1 MITMKKPE
9 HFAKMTR
16 AGKCVSEVHAEVKAA
31 ATPGVTMLELD
42 QIAADIIASHGCTP
56 SFLNYHGFPAHI
68 CVSVNDV
75 IVHGIP
81 TDQRLKEGD
90 ILSLDAGAIFE
101 GYHADAAITFGVGE
115 VSDEATHLM
124 EATEKAMW
132 AGIRQVGHGVRLGNI
147 GAAVQAVGEAA
158 GLGVVREY
166 VGHGIGRN
174 MHEKPEVPNY
184 GERGSGMKLK
194 TGMAICIEP
203 MFNLGTAESTVDD
216 DGWTVRTADGQLSAH
231 FEHTVALTE
240 DGVKVL
246 TDPTIHNVDLWEEA
260 ASG

>member
-1 MITMKKPE
+1 
-9 HFAKMTR
+9 MTK
-16 AGKCVSEVHAEVKAA
+16 AGRCVAEVHAGVKAA
-31 ATPGVTMLELD
+31 AVPGITMLELD
-42 QIAADIIASHGCTP
+42 TIAADIVAGHNCTP
-56 SFLNYHGFPAHI
+56 SFLNYHGFPGHI
-68 CVSVNDV
+68 CASINDV

-81 TDQRLKEGD
+81 TEQRLVEGD

-115 VSDEATHLM
+115 VSEQANLLM

-158 GLGVVREY
+158 GVGIVREY
-166 VGHGIGRN
+166 VGHGIGRS

-184 GERGSGMKLK
+184 GERGTGMKLK

-216 DGWTVRTADGQLSAH
+216 DGWTVRTADGELSAH
-231 FEHTVALTE
+231 FEHTVAITE

-246 TDPTIHNVDLWEEA
+246 TDPNIHDADLWEQA
-260 ASG
+260 ARG

>member
-1 MITMKKPE
+1 
-9 HFAKMTR
+9 MTK
-16 AGKCVSEVHAEVKAA
+16 AGRCVAEVHAGVKAA
-31 ATPGVTMLELD
+31 AVPGITMLELD
-42 QIAADIIASHGCTP
+42 TIAADIVAGHNCTP
-56 SFLNYHGFPAHI
+56 SFLNYHGFPGHI
-68 CVSVNDV
+68 CASINDV

-81 TDQRLKEGD
+81 TEQRLVEGD

-115 VSDEATHLM
+115 VSERANLLM

-158 GLGVVREY
+158 GVGIVREY
-166 VGHGIGRN
+166 VGHGIGRS

-184 GERGSGMKLK
+184 GERGTGMKLK

-216 DGWTVRTADGQLSAH
+216 DGWTVRTADGELSAH
-231 FEHTVALTE
+231 FEHTVAITE

-246 TDPTIHNVDLWEEA
+246 TDPNIHDADLWEQA
-260 ASG
+260 ARG

>member
-1 MITMKKPE
+1 
-9 HFAKMTR
+9 MTR
-16 AGKCVSEVHAEVKAA
+16 AGRCVAEVHAGVKNAA
-31 ATPGVTMLELD
+31 APGITMLALD
-42 QIAADIIASHGCTP
+42 KIAADIIEAHGCTP
-56 SFLNYHGFPAHI
+56 SFLNYHGFPGHI
-68 CVSVNDV
+68 CASINDV

-81 TDQRLKEGD
+81 TEQRLIEGD

-101 GYHADAAITFGVGE
+101 GYHADAAITFGVGA
-115 VSDEATHLM
+115 VSEEAAHLM

-166 VGHGIGRN
+166 VGHGIGRS

-184 GERGSGMKLK
+184 GERGTGMKLK

-216 DGWTVRTADGQLSAH
+216 DGWTVRTADRQLSAH
-231 FEHTVALTE
+231 FEHTIALTE

-246 TDPTIHNVDLWEEA
+246 TDPNIHNVDLWEEPA
-260 ASG
+260 RG

>member
-1 MITMKKPE
+1 
-9 HFAKMTR
+9 MTK
-16 AGKCVSEVHAEVKAA
+16 AGRCVAEVHAGVKSAA
-31 ATPGVTMLELD
+31 VPGITMLELD
-42 QIAADIIASHGCTP
+42 TIAADIVTAHNCTP
-56 SFLNYHGFPAHI
+56 SFLNYHGFPGHI
-68 CVSVNDV
+68 CASVNDV

-81 TDQRLKEGD
+81 TERRLVEGD

-101 GYHADAAITFGVGE
+101 GYHADAAITFGIGE
-115 VSDEATHLM
+115 VSERANLLM
-124 EATEKAMW
+124 DATEKAMW

-166 VGHGIGRN
+166 VGHGIGRS

-184 GERGSGMKLK
+184 GERGTGMKLK

-216 DGWTVRTADGQLSAH
+216 DGWTVRTADGELSAH
-231 FEHTVALTE
+231 FEHTVALTD

-246 TDPTIHNVDLWEEA
+246 TDPNIHDVDLWEEA
-260 ASG
+260 ARG

>member
-1 MITMKKPE
+1 
-9 HFAKMTR
+9 MTK
-16 AGKCVSEVHAEVKAA
+16 AGRCVAEVHAGVKAA
-31 ATPGVTMLELD
+31 AVPGITMLELD
-42 QIAADIIASHGCTP
+42 TIAADIVAGHNCTP
-56 SFLNYHGFPAHI
+56 SFLNYHGFPGHI
-68 CVSVNDV
+68 CASINDV

-81 TDQRLKEGD
+81 TEQRLVEGD

-115 VSDEATHLM
+115 VSERANLLM

-158 GLGVVREY
+158 GVGIVREY
-166 VGHGIGRN
+166 VGHGIGRS

-184 GERGSGMKLK
+184 GERGTGMKLK

-216 DGWTVRTADGQLSAH
+216 DGWTVRTADGELSAH
-231 FEHTVALTE
+231 FEHTVAITE

-246 TDPTIHNVDLWEEA
+246 TDPNIHDVDLWEQA
-260 ASG
+260 ARG